1 MFKIINGA
9 VYDPANGID
18 GLHKTIYVLGGR
30 IVAGPLDNATIID
43 AAGAVVM
50 PGGIDLHTHI
60 AGSKTNTG
68 RLMCPENHYGG
79 LHKADGVMRSGSGV
93 IVPTTHLTG
102 YRYSRMGY
110 TTVFDPATAPLMARH
125 AMEELRD
132 IPGLDKGYYVLIGNN
147 HFVLKFIKEKNF
159 SALKNYLA
167 WLLEV
172 TKGFAFKIVN
182 PGGLVNWKRG
192 GNTLLLDDQVDGYE
206 ITPREIIAAAVQ
218 ANEELGIPHPI
229 HLHCNSV
236 GLPGNFLV
244 ALDTMRTI
252 EDQRIHLTHLQFH
265 SYGVTR
271 KGGITSEALPLA
283 EYINAHPRITADA
296 GQIVFGPAITM
307 SADGPLEY
315 SIAKMTNTKWCNYDV
330 EMETSSG
337 VVPLTYR
344 EENLANGVQWAIG
357 LELLLLIKNP
367 WQIFLTTDHPNGGPF
382 TAYPSII
389 KLLMD
394 KGHRDES
401 LARLHKKTAMR
412 TVLAEITREYSL
424 GEIAVITR
432 AGPARILGLKHK
444 GHLGV
449 GADADIAIYRDI
461 ADREKMFAVPEYVF
475 KDGELIVHKGVLLCE
490 KQGRVFR
497 VAPAWER
504 DFPQML
510 KADFERYYT
519 IAMRNYEVEE
529 AYLPH
534 CEVAPCL

>member
-1 MFKIINGA
+1 M
-9 VYDPANGID
+9 
-18 GLHKTIYVLGGR
+18 
-30 IVAGPLDNATIID
+30 
-43 AAGAVVM
+43 
-50 PGGIDLHTHI
+50 
-60 AGSKTNTG
+60 
-68 RLMCPENHYGG
+68 
-79 LHKADGVMRSGSGV
+79 HKADGVMRSGSGV

-229 HLHCNSV
+229 HLGCNSV

-534 CEVAPCL
+534 CEVVPCL

>member
-18 GLHKTIYVLGGR
+18 GLCKTIFVQGGK
-30 IVAGPLDNATIID
+30 IVAGPLDDATIID

-60 AGSKTNTG
+60 AGAKVNAG
-68 RLMCPENHYGG
+68 RQMCPENHYGG
-79 LHKADGVMRSGSGV
+79 THKAGSGMRSGSGAV
-93 IVPTTHLTG
+93 VPTTHLTG
-102 YRYSRMGY
+102 YRYSMMGY
-110 TTVFDPATAPLMARH
+110 TTVFDPATAPLLARH
-125 AMEELRD
+125 TLEELRD
-132 IPGLDKGYYVLIGNN
+132 MPGLDKGFYVLIGNN

-159 SALKNYLA
+159 PALKNYIA
-167 WLLEV
+167 WLLEM
-172 TKGFAFKIVN
+172 TKGFACKIVN
-182 PGGLVNWKRG
+182 PGGLINWKSG
-192 GNTLLLDDQVDGYE
+192 GNTLLLDDEVNGYGV
-206 ITPREIIAAAVQ
+206 TPREIIAAAVQ

-236 GLPGNFLV
+236 GLPGNFRV
-244 ALDTMRTI
+244 ALDTMRII
-252 EDQRIHLTHLQFH
+252 EGQRIHLTHLQFH

-271 KGGITSEALPLA
+271 KGGITSEALQLA
-283 EYINAHPRITADA
+283 EYINTHPNITADA

-315 SIAKMTNTKWCNYDV
+315 SLAQLAKTKWSNYDV

-337 VVPLTYR
+337 VVPLTYK
-344 EENLANGVQWAIG
+344 EKNPASGVQWAIG
-357 LELLLLIKNP
+357 LELLLLVKNP

-394 KGHRDES
+394 KGHRDER
-401 LARLHKKTAMR
+401 LARLHKHTASR

-432 AGPARILGLKHK
+432 AGPARVLGLKNK
-444 GHLGV
+444 GHLGA
-449 GADADIAIYRDI
+449 GADADIAIYRDM
-461 ADREKMFAVPEYVF
+461 ADREKMFAAPEYVL
-475 KDGELIVHKGVLLCE
+475 KDGELLVDKGVLIRE
-490 KQGRVFR
+490 KEGRHFR

-504 DFPQML
+504 DFPQTL

-519 IAMRNYEVEE
+519 VSMNNYEVEE
-529 AYLPH
+529 AYLPR
-534 CEVAPCL
+534 CEVVPCL